1 MMVSVKKISNNNI
14 MDFFILLF
22 AELLV
27 YFGIWKIIDDVVKKY
42 NIDNGRMGMVMVS
55 IGMVILFFK
64 NKL

>member
-1 MMVSVKKISNNNI
+1 

-27 YFGIWKIIDDVVKKY
+27 YFGIWKIIDAIVIRYK
-42 NIDNGRMGMVMVS
+42 IDNGYMGLIMVI
-55 IGMVILFFK
+55 IGMIILFFK